1 MDILWSTL
9 LFAAKW
15 LFIGLIYFALFVVLL
30 AVRREMR
37 QQVRERSQTPSTAA
51 AGRLKVIK
59 AGSDPHLQPGAIL
72 ALDNE
77 TLIGA
82 AQGNHLTLADSFV
95 SGRHAQ
101 LRWDGAEWWLED
113 LGSRNGTFV
122 NGRPSPPHRQQP
134 LPFGATLTIGDV
146 VFELVE

>member
-9 LFAAKW
+9 LFTAKW
-15 LFIGLIYFALFVVLL
+15 LFIGLIYLALLVVLL
-30 AVRREMR
+30 AVRREMGL
-37 QQVRERSQTPSTAA
+37 QVWSRVQTPSTA

-59 AGSDPHLQPGAIL
+59 TGSDPHLRPGAIL

-77 TLIGA
+77 TTIGA
-82 AQGNHLTLADSFV
+82 AQDNRLTLADRFV

-113 LGSRNGTFV
+113 LGSRNGTLV

-134 LPFGATLTIGDV
+134 VAFGATLTIGDV